1 MHFLIESLQ
10 PSHCV
15 SPRGTEMCKGRELGP
30 IEITLFVMPT
40 SESDLWKHS
49 LDLELL
55 ITDKKNDSH
64 YYHIKKLIFFL
75 ASIGYAFERNAYCVG
90 LVDNIIFE

>member
-1 MHFLIESLQ
+1 MIQLTMFCLYRDAFHFHAFLIESLQ

-40 SESDLWKHS
+40 SESELWKHS
-49 LDLELL
+49 LDLKLL
-55 ITDKKNDSH
+55 ITDK
-64 YYHIKKLIFFL
+64 
-75 ASIGYAFERNAYCVG
+75 
-90 LVDNIIFE
+90 